1 MIKRVLDEIRA
12 NCCDNLLTKLIQNE
26 SKYDD
31 SIDPNF
37 VVKDYFKNMITDK
50 ENILLCYEED
60 NIIKGYLFLKP
71 NYRNNKKGYLIDG
84 LFVLEEYR
92 NKGIATSLLEEA
104 FRIVKENN
112 VNFVD
117 INVLEENTNAI
128 DLYHSLGFKDVVK
141 GMSIDL

>member
-12 NCCDNLLTKLIQNE
+12 NYCDNLLTKLIQNE
-26 SKYDD
+26 RQYDD
-31 SIDPNF
+31 SIDPDF
-37 VVKDYFKNMITDK
+37 VVKDYFKNIITDK
-50 ENILLCYEED
+50 EKILLCYEED
-60 NIIKGYLFLKP
+60 NIVKGYLFLKP
-71 NYRNNKKGYLIDG
+71 NYHNNKKGYLIDG

-117 INVLEENTNAI
+117 INVLEGNTNAI
-128 DLYHSLGFKDVVK
+128 ELYHSLGFKDVVK